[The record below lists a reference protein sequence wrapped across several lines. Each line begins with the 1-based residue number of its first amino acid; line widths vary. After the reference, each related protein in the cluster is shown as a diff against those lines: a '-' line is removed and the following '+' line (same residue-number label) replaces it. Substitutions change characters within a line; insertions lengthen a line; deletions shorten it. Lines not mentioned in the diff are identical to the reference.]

1 MGAGMVS
8 ARDRGT
14 GRSERQI
21 AVAVLAVVLA
31 VVWLVSVPLVVV
43 DAVATLL
50 ALGLVVTGA
59 SVTVGRAGMVD
70 LSIGGV
76 AGLGAYGGAVTAAN
90 TGLPAGMSL
99 VLGGVAGAALG
110 ALVGAVIG
118 RVGRLSGALASLA
131 AGAAVVALLEQ
142 WPEAGG
148 AAGYHAVPLLT
159 DTPRADLAVLAAAVL
174 AVLIAVR
181 SYTRSRGA
189 ARAAVA
195 AASSAVSASLGDAA
209 PIRTS
214 LSGAVGGFAIGVGGA
229 ALAASS
235 GSVIPAAFGLPFA
248 ATMVV
253 AGLLAGQAP
262 WGPLLATLVV
272 WGAPVLGTLVPG
284 EASAA
289 LVGGLVGLFVLA
301 LRRGRP
307 VRDWDR
313 SAPPP
318 ATADGS
324 DRHGGRASLQVDLA
338 LPDGPRVRFDAEP
351 GEIVALVGPN
361 GVGKSTLLARIGG
374 QLSDGGGVRLRGTPA
389 PSGARRRAQ
398 AGIARTWQ
406 RPQDVPDRDAE
417 IGVAAEERDRSAYH
431 AARALVGAA
440 GTSDLLRL
448 AARRPA
454 VALLDEPGASHPP
467 VVVRA
472 FLRHLAANGSVVVVA
487 EHRQEIATAAD
498 QVIRLGADDG

>member
-8 ARDRGT
+8 VRDRITEGQ
-14 GRSERQI
+14 GRRM
-21 AVAVLAVVLA
+21 AVAVLASVLGG
-31 VVWLVSVPLVVV
+31 VWLIVVPLVVV

-50 ALGLVVTGA
+50 ALTLVVTGA
-59 SVTVGRAGMVD
+59 SVTVGRVGMVD
-70 LSIGGV
+70 LSVGAV
-76 AGLGAYGGAVTAAN
+76 AGLGAYGGAVTGAN
-90 TGLPAGMSL
+90 AGLPAVAGL
-99 VLGGVAGAALG
+99 LLGGLAGATLG
-110 ALVGAVIG
+110 ALVGGVIG
-118 RVGRLSGALASLA
+118 RVGRLSGTLASLA

-142 WPEAGG
+142 WPGAGG

-159 DTPRADLAVLAAAVL
+159 DTPRAHLAVLAAVVL
-174 AVLIAVR
+174 AVLSVAR
-181 SYTRSRGA
+181 SYARSREA

-209 PIRTS
+209 PVRTS
-214 LSGAVGGFAIGVGGA
+214 LAGAVGGFAIGVGGA

-248 ATMVV
+248 ATVVV
-253 AGLLAGQAP
+253 AGLLAGLPP

-289 LVGGLVGLFVLA
+289 LVGGLVGLVVLA
-301 LRRGRP
+301 VRRGAP
-307 VRDWDR
+307 FQDWDR
-313 SAPPP
+313 STPPP
-318 ATADGS
+318 ATTDGR
-324 DRHGGRASLQVDLA
+324 DRRGGRASLQVDLT
-338 LPDGPRVRFDAEP
+338 LPDDRRVRFDAEP

-374 QLSDGGGVRLRGTPA
+374 QLPDANGVRLRGAPA
-389 PSGARRRAQ
+389 PSGARRRAR
-398 AGIARTWQ
+398 AGVARTWQ
-406 RPQDVPDRDAE
+406 RPQDVPDQDAE
-417 IGVAAEERDRSAYH
+417 TGAAADERDRSAYH
-431 AARALVGAA
+431 AARALVGAD

-472 FLRHLAANGSVVVVA
+472 FLRHLAASGSVVVVA
-487 EHRQEIATAAD
+487 EHRPEIAAAAD
-498 QVIRLGADDG
+498 QVIRLGVADG